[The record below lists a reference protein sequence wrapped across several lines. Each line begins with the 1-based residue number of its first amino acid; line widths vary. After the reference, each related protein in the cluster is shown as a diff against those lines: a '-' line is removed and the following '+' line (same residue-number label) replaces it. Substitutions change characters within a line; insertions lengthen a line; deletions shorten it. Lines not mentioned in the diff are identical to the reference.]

1 MLVCDEPGR
10 NNVRRIGNG
19 KKNLGGWTF
28 HSARGLREKKE
39 EEAQFQSKQHL
50 SFCGFVTSF
59 KVQVQSWSKIVVVR
73 YLGLT
78 FQKIREKDAL
88 LV

>member
-19 KKNLGGWTF
+19 KKNLGGWIF
-28 HSARGLREKKE
+28 RRYNARARREREKKE
-39 EEAQFQSKQHL
+39 AQFQLKQHL

-59 KVQVQSWSKIVVVR
+59 KVQVQS
-73 YLGLT
+73 
-78 FQKIREKDAL
+78 
-88 LV
+88 